1 MKTNELTVD
10 GPNVSVVCIGA
21 SPLGSVPELYGYDV
35 DEGRA
40 ISTVRRVLDSEVRF
54 LDTSNE
60 YGDGESERR
69 IGRAFRAAGGV
80 PADFVVA
87 TKADPRRGEDFTGRR
102 VHESFGESAT
112 RLGMERFDVYYLHDP
127 ERFDFDD
134 MVRPGGP
141 VAAMADLKADG
152 LAKAIGVAGGDI
164 AAMYRYVDT
173 GVFDILLNHSRY
185 TLLDQSADALI
196 DHAVE
201 AGLSFVNAAPYAS
214 GMLAKAPTVNPR
226 YQYRPASNQI
236 IERTAELRG
245 LCASYD
251 IPLAALALQFSTR
264 DHRISSTVV
273 GVSAPERVDE
283 LVANQEIEIPAGLWE
298 DAATLLQNYAKEP
311 DRA

>member
-1 MKTNELTVD
+1 MQTNKLTVD
-10 GPNVSVVCIGA
+10 GPNVSVVCVGT
-21 SPLGSVPELYGYDV
+21 SPLGSMPELYGYDV
-35 DEGRA
+35 DERRA
-40 ISTVRRVLDSEVRF
+40 ISTVRRVLDSDVRF

-87 TKADPRRGEDFTGRR
+87 TKADPRRGGQGFTGKR
-102 VHESFGESAT
+102 VHESFAESAA
-112 RLGMERFDVYYLHDP
+112 RLGVERFGVYYLHDP

-141 VAAMADLKADG
+141 VAAMGDLRADG
-152 LAKAIGVAGGDI
+152 LADAIGVAGGDI

-173 GVFDILLNHSRY
+173 EVFDILLSHSRY

-196 DHAVE
+196 DHAVS

-214 GMLAKAPTVNPR
+214 GMLAKAPAAKPH

-236 IERTAELRG
+236 IERTAKLRA
-245 LCASYD
+245 LCENYD
-251 IPLAALALQFSTR
+251 IPLAALALQFSTC
-264 DHRISSTVV
+264 DQRISSTVV
-273 GVSAPERVDE
+273 GVSAPDRVDE
-283 LVANQEIEIPAGLWE
+283 LVANQEIEIPHALWE
-298 DAATLLQNYAKEP
+298 DAAALL
-311 DRA
+311 RM